1 MMVGAD
7 PVGARAWLKGE
18 ITANRVALHRLLH
31 GNRSDMREE
40 LLAERFPYKSG
51 PLPPIFGGIASVLL
65 LNLAETD
72 LSGYAFLRKVM
83 ARLVRSGEP
92 IPEVWRE
99 MHANILEG
107 QATLPQAKGRPSKH
121 NRRNDLVLLLMSSLQ
136 KKFRLPILASKSN
149 RNGDSAIEIV
159 VDELGWLCPSLLMLE
174 ADSLETAVNRRKQ
187 AKLADPILGIF
198 DRPT

>member
-1 MMVGAD
+1 MMEKAD
-7 PVGARAWLKGE
+7 PVGARAWLKNQ
-18 ITANRVALHRLLH
+18 ITANRGAFHSFLGDRT
-31 GNRSDMREE
+31 DMREE

-51 PLPPIFGGIASVLL
+51 PLPPIFMGIASVLL

-72 LSGYAFLRKVM
+72 RSGYAFLSKVM

-92 IPEVWRE
+92 IPEIWRE

-107 QATLPQAKGRPSKH
+107 QATLPKAKGRSSEH
-121 NRRNDLVLLLMSSLQ
+121 NRRNDLVLLLTTYLQ
-136 KKFRLPILASKSN
+136 QRFQLPILANKCN

-159 VDELGWLCPSLLMLE
+159 VDELGGLCPSLPMLE
-174 ADSLETAVNRRKQ
+174 LDSLEKAINRRKK
-187 AKLADPILGIF
+187 AKLADPILGIL